1 MLAEIQA
8 EWQTIA
14 TERDRGRDWDCASFT
29 IMLLKSGR
37 VKIIT
42 ITKPVCSYIAAW
54 SDKRTQYT
62 KKENNSRILE
72 KKKRQKE
79 GKNNSEK
86 RKGGGQLRALTVSL
100 KWSLCLLWTAIA
112 KCWSLGWGRRFSSS
126 KMSRTP
132 TSFAS
137 TRSGNNNHM
146 CISNIIKI
154 HV

>member
-1 MLAEIQA
+1 
-8 EWQTIA
+8 
-14 TERDRGRDWDCASFT
+14 
-29 IMLLKSGR
+29 MLLKSGR

-86 RKGGGQLRALTVSL
+86 RKGGAAKSSDRQSEVVFMFAVNGHCKMLVTGLRKTVLFIQNVQDSYQL
-100 KWSLCLLWTAIA
+100 C
-112 KCWSLGWGRRFSSS
+112 F
-126 KMSRTP
+126 
-132 TSFAS
+132 
-137 TRSGNNNHM
+137 H
-146 CISNIIKI
+146 
-154 HV
+154 